1 VKKTNEIMPE
11 IANQIGMANKAPT
24 SSEGKIRNLI
34 TIKGKVIRARHPRI
48 KIKVGFSW
56 LKKGIA
62 KRI

>member
-1 VKKTNEIMPE
+1 MPE

-62 KRI
+62 KRM